1 MQILR
6 GGNGMKRL
14 LGAALLAFSLSLAQQ
29 NGQAAQPAA
38 AQVATDP
45 VLQKAQAA
53 LDAGR
58 LAEAVEGFEV
68 VIAKDFSSYSA
79 HFGLGLALYRQG
91 DLKGAAFEFTQLT
104 VLDPNRFEGWFNLG
118 VVRDRQGQAP
128 EAAAAFAKAIEVG
141 SKANLSGADLKPA
154 YIGDAKAL
162 RTQGQYDAAA
172 TVLQEGLKALPKDPD
187 MMALLA
193 DSLVKSG
200 KGLEALPV
208 LYEILAADPANVGA
222 ISQIADIYVA
232 QGLPQRALREI
243 DRGLE
248 VAKDNSAKAQLL
260 LKKSSLQQ
268 GKEQQ
273 ATLVQAVTLDPK
285 LWMAQY
291 NLGLSRL
298 QSGNPKG
305 AIESFQNAYAQNP
318 DEPKV
323 LLGLATAYDRL
334 GQYAESGR
342 FAELAAQNSQGADL
356 LEALILRGKAAYN
369 LRRYSDAVGVL
380 TQAVNLKA
388 DRAEAWSLLGRAQF
402 ALKDYNAAV
411 ISLDRANSLE
421 PNATN
426 AANLGA
432 ALYASSRYSDAE
444 KVLSQAVTLDP
455 KNAVA
460 WYNLGLALKALSRD
474 AEAKRAWQRS
484 ADLGY
489 APARDLLR

>member
-1 MQILR
+1 
-6 GGNGMKRL
+6 MKRL

-53 LDAGR
+53 LNAGR
-58 LAEAVEGFEV
+58 LGEAIEGFEAV
-68 VIAKDFSSYSA
+68 VAKDFSNYSA

-104 VLDPNRFEGWFNLG
+104 VLDPSRFEGWFNLG
-118 VVRDRQGQAP
+118 VVRDRQGQAA
-128 EAAAAFAKAIEVG
+128 EAAAAFAKAVEAG
-141 SKANLSGADLKPA
+141 GKANLSGADLKPA
-154 YIGDAKAL
+154 YIGEAKAL
-162 RTQGQYDAAA
+162 RTQGQHDTAAK
-172 TVLQEGLKALPKDPD
+172 VLQDGLKALPKDPD
-187 MMALLA
+187 MTVLLA

-200 KGLEALPV
+200 KQLDALPV
-208 LYEILAADPANVGA
+208 LYDILAGDPANVGA
-222 ISQIADIYVA
+222 ISQVADIYTA

-248 VAKDNSAKAQLL
+248 AAKDNSAKAQLL

-273 ATLVQAVTLDPK
+273 VTLAQAVLLDPK
-285 LWMAQY
+285 LWVAQY

-323 LLGLATAYDRL
+323 LLGLASAYDRL
-334 GQYAESGR
+334 GQAAESGR
-342 FAELAAQNSQGADL
+342 FAELAAKNSQGADL
-356 LEALILRGKAAYN
+356 LEALILRGKSSYN
-369 LRRYSDAVGVL
+369 LRRYSDAVDSL
-380 TQAVNLKA
+380 TQATGLKA
-388 DRAEAWSLLGRAQF
+388 DRADAWSLLGRAQF
-402 ALKDYNAAV
+402 ALKDYISAAA
-411 ISLDRANSLE
+411 SLEKANSLE
-421 PNATN
+421 PSATN

-432 ALYASSRYSDAE
+432 ALYAVSRYSDAE
-444 KVLSQAVTLDP
+444 KVLSQAVALDA

-460 WYNLGLALKALSRD
+460 WYNLGLTLKSLSRD
-474 AEAKRAWQRS
+474 AEARRAWQRS